1 MRLNSSISWTDGLLV
16 LHCCVVNSFIGF
28 LSHGSVARLIAVWQR
43 ERVYMGS
50 RSLWRTVVCSFL
62 NKKKCFALVMG
73 EGGLFVLLGPQYPK
87 NLTVRLS
94 FRALTN
100 EVKRTLDLPR
110 HGAARALPL
119 FVIVNNVSCG
129 SVRRERGGDRC
140 NLGQSRT

>member
-1 MRLNSSISWTDGLLV
+1 MATGKGIYGFSISLA
-16 LHCCVVNSFIGF
+16 HCKYF
-28 LSHGSVARLIAVWQR
+28 SVGVFDLF
-43 ERVYMGS
+43 
-50 RSLWRTVVCSFL
+50 VCSFL